1 MSTAHSSTTKSGH
14 LYLVG
19 VGPGDPELMT
29 CKAVR
34 ILSQTTIWAVPTA
47 RQNGISSAQQ
57 IAAQMVPDTGR
68 TILSLC
74 FPMKKVYLGQET
86 DEQLLV
92 AWRRSAGEVI
102 HHLDRGEDVA
112 FPTLG
117 DATLYSTA
125 FYLLAMIQEQ
135 RPQTQ
140 VTVVPGITAMSACAA
155 SQSSPLAL
163 GDDVLAVVPAAFEDD
178 RLREILVTLD
188 AVVLMKV
195 HRRIDALIDLLEEL
209 GLIDSA
215 VLTERS
221 GLPGERVY
229 IDVREARGRKLHY
242 FSTMVIRKKKVQ
254 VSDGTNALAA

>member
-1 MSTAHSSTTKSGH
+1 MSSDNSTSRPGR

-29 CKAVR
+29 YKAVR
-34 ILSQTTIWAVPTA
+34 ILTEAKVWAVPTA
-47 RQNGISSAQQ
+47 RENGLSSAQQ
-57 IAAQMVPDTGR
+57 IAEQMVPTNGR

-74 FPMKKVYLGQET
+74 FPMKKVYIGQET
-86 DEQLLV
+86 DDQLLV
-92 AWRRSAGEVI
+92 AWRKSADEVI
-102 HHLDRGEDVA
+102 RHLDRGSDVA

-135 RPQTQ
+135 RPEVS
-140 VTVVPGITAMSACAA
+140 VTVVPGITAMAACAA

-178 RLREILVTLD
+178 RLRGILINLD

-195 HRRIDALIDLLEEL
+195 HKRIDTLIDLLEEL
-209 GLIDSA
+209 GLADCA
-215 VLTERS
+215 VLTELS
-221 GLPGERVY
+221 GMAGERVY
-229 IDVREARGRKLHY
+229 TDVRQARGRKLHY

-254 VSDGTNALAA
+254 VTNATDILSV

>member
-1 MSTAHSSTTKSGH
+1 MKSDNPPSRTGH

-29 CKAVR
+29 YKAVR
-34 ILSQTTIWAVPTA
+34 ILTAAKVWAVPTA
-47 RQNGISSAQQ
+47 RENGLSSAQR
-57 IAAQMVPDTGR
+57 IAEQMVPDNDR

-74 FPMKKVYLGQET
+74 FPMKKVYLGQEA
-86 DEQLLV
+86 DDQLLT
-92 AWRRSAGEVI
+92 AWRKSAAEVI
-102 HHLDRGEDVA
+102 RHLDRGEDVA

-125 FYLLAMIQEQ
+125 FYLLTMIQEQ
-135 RPQTQ
+135 RPLAP
-140 VTVVPGITAMSACAA
+140 VTVVPGITAMAACAA

-178 RLREILVTLD
+178 RLRGILINLD

-195 HRRIDALIDLLEEL
+195 HKRIDALIDLLEEL
-209 GLIDSA
+209 GLADCA

-221 GLPGERVY
+221 GMEGERVY
-229 IDVREARGRKLHY
+229 TDVREARGRKLHY

-254 VSDGTNALAA
+254 VSNGTDAIAA

>member
-1 MSTAHSSTTKSGH
+1 MSSEHSSATTGH

-29 CKAVR
+29 YKAVR
-34 ILSQTTIWAVPTA
+34 ILSEAKVWAVPTA
-47 RQNGISSAQQ
+47 HEKGLSSAQQ
-57 IAAQMVPDTGR
+57 IAGQMVADNDR

-86 DEQLLV
+86 DDQLLS
-92 AWRRSAGEVI
+92 AWRKSADEVI
-102 HHLDRGEDVA
+102 VHLDRGEDVA

-135 RPQTQ
+135 RPEIG
-140 VTVVPGITAMSACAA
+140 VTVVPGITAMAACAA

-163 GDDVLAVVPAAFEDD
+163 GDDVLAVVPAAFEDE
-178 RLREILVTLD
+178 RLRGILINLD

-195 HRRIDALIDLLEEL
+195 HKRIDALIDLLEEL
-209 GLIDSA
+209 DLCDCA

-221 GLPGERVY
+221 GMAGERVFT
-229 IDVREARGRKLHY
+229 DVRQAKGLKLHY
-242 FSTMVIRKKKVQ
+242 FSTMVVRKKKVQ
-254 VSDGTNALAA
+254 VSHASQSLTA

>member
-1 MSTAHSSTTKSGH
+1 MSSEHSSVTPGH
-14 LYLVG
+14 LFLVG

-29 CKAVR
+29 YKAVR
-34 ILSQTTIWAVPTA
+34 ILSEAKVWAVPTA
-47 RQNGISSAQQ
+47 RENGLSSAQQ
-57 IAAQMVPDTGR
+57 IAGQMVPDNSR

-86 DEQLLV
+86 DDQLLD
-92 AWRRSAGEVI
+92 AWRKSADEVI
-102 HHLDRGEDVA
+102 VHLDRGEDVA

-135 RPQTQ
+135 RPEIG
-140 VTVVPGITAMSACAA
+140 VTVVPGITAMAACAA

-163 GDDVLAVVPAAFEDD
+163 GDDVLAVVPAAFEDE
-178 RLREILVTLD
+178 RLRGILVNLD

-195 HRRIDALIDLLEEL
+195 HKRIDALIDLLEEL
-209 GLIDSA
+209 ELCDCA

-221 GLPGERVY
+221 GMPEERVFTD
-229 IDVREARGRKLHY
+229 IREARGLKLHY
-242 FSTMVIRKKKVQ
+242 FSTMVVRKKKVQ
-254 VSDGTNALAA
+254 VSHAR

>member
-1 MSTAHSSTTKSGH
+1 MSSDNSPTRTGH

-29 CKAVR
+29 YKAVR
-34 ILSQTTIWAVPTA
+34 ILTEAKIWAVPTA
-47 RQNGISSAQQ
+47 RENGVSSAQQ
-57 IAAQMVPDTGR
+57 IAGQMIADKGR

-74 FPMKKVYLGQET
+74 FPMKKVFLGQET
-86 DEQLLV
+86 DDQLLL
-92 AWRRSAGEVI
+92 AWRKSADEVI
-102 HHLDRGEDVA
+102 RHLDQGEDVA

-135 RPQTQ
+135 RPNVP
-140 VTVVPGITAMSACAA
+140 VTVVPGITAMAACAA

-178 RLREILVTLD
+178 RLRQILTTLD
-188 AVVLMKV
+188 SVVLMKV
-195 HRRIDALIDLLEEL
+195 HKRIDALTDILEEL
-209 GLIDSA
+209 ELTPHA
-215 VLTERS
+215 VLIERS
-221 GLPGERVY
+221 GMDGERVY
-229 IDVREARGRKLHY
+229 TDIREARGRKLHY

-254 VSDGTNALAA
+254 VSNGTHAIAL

>member
-1 MSTAHSSTTKSGH
+1 MKSDTPPSRTGR

-29 CKAVR
+29 YKAAR
-34 ILSQTTIWAVPTA
+34 ILSETKVWAVPTA
-47 RQNGISSAQQ
+47 RKGGTSSARQ
-57 IAAQMVPDTGR
+57 IAEQVVPTNGR
-68 TILSLC
+68 IVLSLC

-86 DEQLLV
+86 DDQLLA
-92 AWRRSAGEVI
+92 AWRRSADEVI
-102 HHLDRGEDVA
+102 RHLDLGEDVA

-125 FYLLAMIQEQ
+125 FYLLAMIQEE
-135 RPQTQ
+135 RPQTP
-140 VTVVPGITAMSACAA
+140 VTVVPGITAMAACAA

-163 GDDVLAVVPAAFEDD
+163 GDDVLAVVPAAFEDE
-178 RLREILVTLD
+178 RLRAILTTLD

-209 GLIDSA
+209 DLVGCA

-221 GLPGERVY
+221 GMEGERVY
-229 IDVREARGRKLHY
+229 TDVREARGRQLHY

-254 VSDGTNALAA
+254 VSNGIDAHAA

>member
-1 MSTAHSSTTKSGH
+1 MSSDNIPSRTGH

-29 CKAVR
+29 FKAVR
-34 ILSQTTIWAVPTA
+34 ILTAAKVWAVPTA
-47 RQNGISSAQQ
+47 KENGLSSAQQ
-57 IAAQMVPDTGR
+57 IARQMVPENGR
-68 TILSLC
+68 TVLSLC
-74 FPMKKVYLGQET
+74 FPMKKVFLGQET
-86 DEQLLV
+86 DDQLV
-92 AWRRSAGEVI
+92 QAWRKSADEVI
-102 HHLDRGEDVA
+102 RFLDRGEDVA

-135 RPQTQ
+135 RPQTRA
-140 VTVVPGITAMSACAA
+140 TVVPGITAMASCAA
-155 SQSSPLAL
+155 SQASPLAL

-178 RLREILVTLD
+178 RLRGILLNLD

-209 GLIDSA
+209 GLTGCA

-229 IDVREARGRKLHY
+229 HDVREARGRKLHY
-242 FSTMVIRKKKVQ
+242 FSTMVIRKKKIQ
-254 VSDGTNALAA
+254 VSHGIQAIAA

>member
-1 MSTAHSSTTKSGH
+1 MSSDNSPTRTGH

-29 CKAVR
+29 YKAVR
-34 ILSQTTIWAVPTA
+34 ILTEAKIWAVPTA
-47 RQNGISSAQQ
+47 RENGVSSAQQ
-57 IAAQMVPDTGR
+57 IAGQMIADKGR

-74 FPMKKVYLGQET
+74 FPMKKVFLGQET
-86 DEQLLV
+86 DDQLLL
-92 AWRRSAGEVI
+92 AWRKSADEVI
-102 HHLDRGEDVA
+102 RHLDQGEDVA

-135 RPQTQ
+135 RPNVP
-140 VTVVPGITAMSACAA
+140 VTVVPGITAMAACAA

-178 RLREILVTLD
+178 RLRQILTTVD
-188 AVVLMKV
+188 SVVLMKV
-195 HRRIDALIDLLEEL
+195 HKRIDALIDILEEL
-209 GLIDSA
+209 ELAEHA
-215 VLTERS
+215 VLIERS
-221 GLPGERVY
+221 GMDGERVY
-229 IDVREARGRKLHY
+229 TDIREARGRKLHY

-254 VSDGTNALAA
+254 VSNGTHAIAL

>member
-1 MSTAHSSTTKSGH
+1 MSSETTSPRTGH

-34 ILSQTTIWAVPTA
+34 ILTAAKIWAVPTA
-47 RQNGISSAQQ
+47 REKGISSAQQ
-57 IAAQMVPDTGR
+57 IAGQMVPDNGR

-74 FPMKKVYLGQET
+74 FPMKKVFLGQET
-86 DEQLLV
+86 DDHLLQ
-92 AWRRSAGEVI
+92 AWRKSADEVI
-102 HHLDRGEDVA
+102 RHLDQGLDVA

-135 RPQTQ
+135 RPHLP
-140 VTVVPGITAMSACAA
+140 VTVVPGITAMAACAA

-178 RLREILVTLD
+178 RLRNILLSLD

-195 HRRIDALIDLLEEL
+195 HRRLDALIDLLEEL
-209 GLIDSA
+209 GLADCA

-221 GLPGERVY
+221 GMPGERVY
-229 IDVREARGRKLHY
+229 TDIREARGRKLHY

-254 VSDGTNALAA
+254 VSNATNVLAA